1 MLRITCLLAEDS
13 HSTLKLEGKLLGPWV
28 DELGRTC
35 NEYTA
40 NCCGLRIDL
49 QSVTFVDE
57 AGVELLRD
65 LIRRGIRVSAC
76 SSLVAEL
83 LHLEG
88 R

>member
-1 MLRITCLLAEDS
+1 
-13 HSTLKLEGKLLGPWV
+13 
-28 DELGRTC
+28 
-35 NEYTA
+35 
-40 NCCGLRIDL
+40 
-49 QSVTFVDE
+49 
-57 AGVELLRD
+57 LLRD